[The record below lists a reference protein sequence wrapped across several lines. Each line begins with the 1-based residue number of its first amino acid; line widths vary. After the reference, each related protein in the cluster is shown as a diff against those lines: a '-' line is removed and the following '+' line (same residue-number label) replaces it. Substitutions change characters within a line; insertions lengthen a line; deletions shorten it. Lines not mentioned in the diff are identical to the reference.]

1 MPGAKTHEL
10 ASSFAGR
17 TPVVRLLEV
26 GVNLPKKI
34 RLELLSLEPPK
45 KKGRV
50 KRMALGCPCLPYM
63 NMFQHVELNPACWI
77 CGPKFRMDLD
87 TSNAKSRD
95 EAT

>member
-1 MPGAKTHEL
+1 
-10 ASSFAGR
+10 
-17 TPVVRLLEV
+17 
-26 GVNLPKKI
+26 
-34 RLELLSLEPPK
+34 
-45 KKGRV
+45 
-50 KRMALGCPCLPYM
+50 MALGCPCLPYM